1 MVVNPQ
7 EPQAV
12 VQGATALPVTSHQPR
27 ATITTGTGRGSAGN
41 GGIPSAQEVLNLIAS
56 KYLQEVRPSKPEEF
70 NNFLRYLK
78 KVRKVLFVGA
88 QPGSL
93 IVTVKCSSVQI
104 LDDLWEDYCSGHLN
118 EVAQKFLVTD
128 EILEELALT
137 EVKLAS
143 TVLEEEYRTC
153 REYIVEHLGMYIK
166 DIIRRRE
173 DMNFIFECC
182 G

>member
-1 MVVNPQ
+1 MVGNPQ

-12 VQGATALPVTSHQPR
+12 VHGETALPVTSNQPQ
-27 ATITTGTGRGSAGN
+27 ATIATGTGRENAGK
-41 GGIPSAQEVLNLIAS
+41 GGVPSAQEVLNFIAF
-56 KYLQEVRPSKPEEF
+56 KCFQEVDPSKPEEL
-70 NNFLRYLK
+70 NGFLQYLK
-78 KVRKVLFVGA
+78 EVRRVLFVDA

-104 LDDLWEDYCSGHLN
+104 LDDLWQDYCSGHLN

-128 EILEELALT
+128 EILEELALM

-143 TVLEEEYRTC
+143 TILEEEYRTC
-153 REYIVEHLGMYIK
+153 REYILEHLGMYIK

-173 DMNFIFECC
+173 DINFIFE
-182 G
+182 